1 MSTSKKNIKNAIWM
15 TSLIATVI
23 ILIIFV
29 QAKSVFPKPQ
39 SPDFMGHYIAA
50 ISDGDFLASTY
61 ADDKLPVLINPDRL
75 SLINLPIKVRET
87 EITRVDASN
96 SVTGA
101 PYAFDITANG
111 RTAFIVETLAPA
123 PPGATTREQL
133 QPGQQLTTIDLS
145 DPRRPRV
152 IGQVAIAPKPE
163 TISVHPQ
170 GNLLAISTQTP
181 DKEILLVPVQ
191 NRTPNQPIEFS
202 LRQLGIVPDSTR
214 FEDGMY
220 SSYVQWH
227 PSGRYLAVNLT
238 YRDQVAFFELKRDY
252 HTFHLVPWGTP
263 VKVGKDPFTGR
274 FTPDGRFYITSDWG
288 RNFGEQIET
297 LEARLPTT
305 AGTVSVIQLAKLGTS
320 ATNAQHQVVSTAT
333 SDLSPESLAI
343 SPDGSMVVT
352 VNMRGTAF
360 PQSSP
365 RFTPEASLSLLM
377 LDRQSG
383 KLTKVDD
390 YPFTGILPESVAFE
404 ASGNYLAVAIYDF
417 FTSKPEG
424 GVELW
429 QVILN
434 PTPKLQ
440 QLERVIDVG
449 RGTHQVLIAPP

>member
-1 MSTSKKNIKNAIWM
+1 M
-15 TSLIATVI
+15 
-23 ILIIFV
+23 F
-29 QAKSVFPKPQ
+29 
-39 SPDFMGHYIAA
+39 
-50 ISDGDFLASTY
+50 
-61 ADDKLPVLINPDRL
+61 
-75 SLINLPIKVRET
+75 
-87 EITRVDASN
+87 
-96 SVTGA
+96 
-101 PYAFDITANG
+101 
-111 RTAFIVETLAPA
+111 
-123 PPGATTREQL
+123 
-133 QPGQQLTTIDLS
+133 
-145 DPRRPRV
+145 
-152 IGQVAIAPKPE
+152 
-163 TISVHPQ
+163 
-170 GNLLAISTQTP
+170 
-181 DKEILLVPVQ
+181 ILLV
-191 NRTPNQPIEFS
+191 S
-202 LRQLGIVPDSTR
+202 
-214 FEDGMY
+214 
-220 SSYVQWH
+220 
-227 PSGRYLAVNLT
+227 
-238 YRDQVAFFELKRDY
+238 
-252 HTFHLVPWGTP
+252 WGTP

-288 RNFGEQIET
+288 RNFGEQIKT

-305 AGTVSVIQLAKLGTS
+305 AGTVSVIQLAKIGTS

-360 PQSSP
+360 AQSSP

-390 YPFTGILPESVAFE
+390 YPFVGILPESVAFD

-429 QVILN
+429 QIMMN

-440 QLERVIDVG
+440 RLERIIDVG